1 MANKYPVEIVNEMKN
16 RIQKDLDLSDKE
28 TEEMHKHVMKH
39 WNDDSEV
46 SSGKQELWTHALK
59 HKDSMWKNLNRQAM
73 KKW

>member
-1 MANKYPVEIVNEMKN
+1 
-16 RIQKDLDLSDKE
+16 
-28 TEEMHKHVMKH
+28 MKH
-39 WNDDSEV
+39 KYQDEYELPNDTTLIVPSKSEEKKAFRQEELREEL